1 MKGGLEM
8 EKYLGIDGKERDMP
22 NLSRLME
29 SWEKNPEEEEKEKEA
44 MNAMFE
50 QYVVSGKLKENGLT
64 TLGIFESTVR
74 NLKTRIKTNEIYVKG
89 HPGYA
94 EESNRQIRCIK
105 WMIKGLE
112 RRIRKLKKE
121 K

>member
-1 MKGGLEM
+1 M
-8 EKYLGIDGKERDMP
+8 EKYLGVDGNERDMP
-22 NLSRLME
+22 NLFRLME
-29 SWEKNPEEEEKEKEA
+29 SWKKNPEEEEKEKEA
-44 MNAMFE
+44 MNTMFE

-64 TLGIFESTVR
+64 TLGIFEETVR
-74 NLKTRIKTNEIYVKG
+74 NLKIRIKTRAIYADG
-89 HPGYA
+89 DPEHA
-94 EESNRQIRCIK
+94 DESNRQIRCIK